1 MDKVTKARGASCCR
15 KSRGNSVLRNMTH
28 VGILREKVEEEV
40 RLEQEVL
47 RALDVFIKEM
57 EELLPILSRGS
68 LFSSEWFTVRPDQSE
83 MRAKKARYN
92 AMP

>member
-1 MDKVTKARGASCCR
+1 M
-15 KSRGNSVLRNMTH
+15 
-28 VGILREKVEEEV
+28 
-40 RLEQEVL
+40 RLQQEVL

-57 EELLPILSRGS
+57 EELLPILSRVN

>member
-1 MDKVTKARGASCCR
+1 M
-15 KSRGNSVLRNMTH
+15 
-28 VGILREKVEEEV
+28 EEEV

-57 EELLPILSRGS
+57 EELLPILSRGN
-68 LFSSEWFTVRPDQSE
+68 LFLSEWFTVRPDQSE